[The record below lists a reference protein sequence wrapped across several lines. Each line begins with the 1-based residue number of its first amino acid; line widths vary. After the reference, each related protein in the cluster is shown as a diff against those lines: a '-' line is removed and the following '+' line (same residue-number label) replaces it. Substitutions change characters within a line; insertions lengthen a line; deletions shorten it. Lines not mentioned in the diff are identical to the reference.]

1 MINLIKKLH
10 LIYKKWKVKNESRR
24 VKSIKL
30 AFPTDL
36 LIMDELVSILQCK
49 KMVYVY
55 GNKLKNEVYYMNE
68 IEIIDYEEKYKK
80 DLQRLSYEWLEK
92 YLYVEP
98 EDIKILSNP
107 KEVVLDNGGFI
118 FFAKYD
124 DEIIGTVSLIKV
136 DENTF
141 ELAKL
146 AVTENY
152 KGLKISNKLMEKCL
166 NVVKSNNATK
176 IVLYTN
182 NLLISAIALYKK
194 YGFKEIPLLNNK
206 YMGSDL
212 KMELEL

>member
-1 MINLIKKLH
+1 MENIK
-10 LIYKKWKVKNESRR
+10 
-24 VKSIKL
+24 
-30 AFPTDL
+30 
-36 LIMDELVSILQCK
+36 
-49 KMVYVY
+49 
-55 GNKLKNEVYYMNE
+55 
-68 IEIIDYEEKYKK
+68 IIDYEGKYKD

-98 EDIKILSNP
+98 EDIRILNNP
-107 KEVVLDNGGFI
+107 KEVILDNGGFI
-118 FFAKYD
+118 FFAKCD
-124 DEIIGTVSLIKV
+124 SEIVGTVSLIKV

-152 KGLKISNKLMEKCL
+152 KGLKISNMLMEKCL
-166 NVVKSNNATK
+166 NVAMRNNATK

-182 NLLISAIALYKK
+182 NILNSAIALYRKF
-194 YGFKEIPLLNNK
+194 GFKEIPLSSNK